1 MAAQLRPQATM
12 PRMALLAL
20 SAFLMSIASPI
31 ALSAQEALPAQA
43 LSARAELDWVTG
55 TIRAYIALD
64 IVSAGIRLPSGRAE
78 AERVIARMAP
88 DLVKDT
94 VLAIQVD
101 SYRSVLD
108 SINDGSLE
116 ASALSA
122 FLESG
127 MRLKAVMSQDLR
139 RLETEYRWELPALA
153 RLFSRHSA
161 PLALPLAT
169 GYVPSRPYSGI
180 IIYLQNELPVRG
192 EHLQAS
198 AQPCLLPSIYDDDM
212 NLIMDRKRIEQ
223 PALIDRLPVAYAFR
237 LDDPVIEA
245 RAGGDP
251 LRIMASA
258 LFGSSRTDAVIPRS
272 EALKILADPANRE
285 LVRQGR
291 VVFVILER

>member
-1 MAAQLRPQATM
+1 MPGMAIM
-12 PRMALLAL
+12 AL
-20 SAFLMSIASPI
+20 SAFFALFASP
-31 ALSAQEALPAQA
+31 LPLEAQEAIPTQA

-88 DLVKDT
+88 ELVKAT
-94 VLAIQVD
+94 VLAVQVD
-101 SYRSVLD
+101 SYRAVLD

-116 ASALSA
+116 TAALNA

-127 MRLKAVMSQDLR
+127 MRTKAVMSQDLR
-139 RLETEYRWELPALA
+139 RLETEYRWDLPALA
-153 RLFSRHSA
+153 RLFARHSS
-161 PLALPLAT
+161 PLPLPLAT
-169 GYVPSRPYSGI
+169 EYMPTRPYSGI
-180 IIYLQNELPVRG
+180 VVYLQGELPVRG
-192 EHLQAS
+192 EHVLGS
-198 AQPCLLPSIYDDDM
+198 ARPCLLPSLYDDEM
-212 NLIMDRKRIEQ
+212 NLIMDRKRIAQ
-223 PALIDRLPVAYAFR
+223 AALMNGLPMAYAYR

-272 EALKILADPANRE
+272 EALKILSDPANRD
-285 LVRQGR
+285 LVREGR
-291 VVFVILER
+291 VVFVIVER

>member
-1 MAAQLRPQATM
+1 M
-12 PRMALLAL
+12 PGMALIAL
-20 SAFLMSIASPI
+20 IAFLMGIASTA
-31 ALSAQEALPAQA
+31 ALNAQERLPEQA
-43 LSARAELDWVTG
+43 LSARAELDWVAG
-55 TIRAYIALD
+55 TIRAYIAID
-64 IVSAGIRLPSGRAE
+64 IVQAGIRLPSGRAE

-88 DLVKDT
+88 SLVKDA
-94 VLAIQVD
+94 VLAVQVD

-108 SINDGSLE
+108 GINDGSLE
-116 ASALSA
+116 ASALNA
-122 FLESG
+122 FLEG
-127 MRLKAVMSQDLR
+127 GTRLKAVMSQDLR

-153 RLFSRHSA
+153 RLFARHSA
-161 PLALPLAT
+161 PLDLPLAT
-169 GYVPSRPYSGI
+169 SYVPSRPYSGI
-180 IIYLQNELPVRG
+180 IIYLQDELPVRG
-192 EHLQAS
+192 EQLEGS
-198 AQPCLLPSIYDDDM
+198 AQPCLLPSLYDDEM

-223 PALIDRLPVAYAFR
+223 PALINRLPVAYAFR

>member
-1 MAAQLRPQATM
+1 MPGMAIM
-12 PRMALLAL
+12 AL
-20 SAFLMSIASPI
+20 SAFLAILAPPP
-31 ALSAQEALPAQA
+31 ALGAQEAIPTQA

-88 DLVKDT
+88 ELVKDT
-94 VLAIQVD
+94 VLAVQVD

-108 SINDGSLE
+108 SVNDGSLE
-116 ASALSA
+116 AAALNG

-127 MRLKAVMSQDLR
+127 ARLKAVMSQDLR

-153 RLFSRHSA
+153 RLFARHSN
-161 PLALPLAT
+161 PLPLPLAT
-169 GYVPSRPYSGI
+169 DYVPTRPYSGI
-180 IIYLQNELPVRG
+180 VIYLEGELPVRG
-192 EHLQAS
+192 EHVQGS
-198 AQPCLLPSIYDDDM
+198 AQPCLLPSLYDDEM
-212 NLIMDRKRIEQ
+212 NLIMDRKRIGQ
-223 PALIDRLPVAYAFR
+223 AALMNGLPVAYAYR

-258 LFGSSRTDAVIPRS
+258 LFGSNRTDAVIPRS

-291 VVFVILER
+291 AVFVIVER